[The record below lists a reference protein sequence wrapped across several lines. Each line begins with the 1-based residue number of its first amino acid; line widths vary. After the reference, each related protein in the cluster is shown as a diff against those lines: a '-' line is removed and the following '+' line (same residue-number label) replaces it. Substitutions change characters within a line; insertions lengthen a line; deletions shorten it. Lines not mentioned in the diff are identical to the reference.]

1 MKTQPLVSV
10 IMPAYNGEKYIG
22 KAIQSV
28 LCQTYQNFELIIV
41 DDRSTDNTLGEIERI
56 NDSRIKVIK
65 NEMNHGI
72 AYSTNLGVANSNGKY
87 IALLDDDDEA
97 FPERL
102 EKQVMFLE
110 DNGDIAILGGKT
122 VLINQNGDIIKY
134 GGTPRNN
141 PKLIRAI
148 LLFRCMDFMNSTVM
162 YRKDFILKNKL
173 SYNDNCYG
181 MQDYKF
187 YIDSSKVGNI
197 TTIDEYLLK
206 HRLHDN
212 NETVKQ
218 LDNLKRKELYAKF
231 QRDSIA
237 SSGFILTDGEMQC
250 INRVITEVNPHCSSK
265 EEFIFLYDIFSKMV
279 KQGKEKE
286 IDYLDE
292 LKFHTKTLLGKY
304 APL

>member
-1 MKTQPLVSV
+1 MTQPLVSV
-10 IMPAYNGEKYIG
+10 IMPAYNGEKYIDR
-22 KAIQSV
+22 AIQSV
-28 LCQTYQNFELIIV
+28 LHQTYKNFELIIV
-41 DDRSTDNTLGEIERI
+41 DDKSTDNTLGEIEKI
-56 NDSRIKVIK
+56 SDSRIKLIENEK
-65 NEMNHGI
+65 NRGI
-72 AYSTNLGVANSNGKY
+72 AYSTNLAIENSNGKY

-110 DNGDIAILGGKT
+110 SNLDIDVLGGKT
-122 VLINQNGDIIKY
+122 VYIDAENSILKY
-134 GGTPRNN
+134 GTTPRRN
-141 PKLIRAI
+141 PNLIKSI

-162 YRKDFILKNKL
+162 YRREFIEKNNIR
-173 SYNDNCYG
+173 YRDNCYG

-197 TTIDEYLLK
+197 TTIDEYLLR

-212 NETVKQ
+212 NETAKQ
-218 LDNLKRKELYAKF
+218 LENPKRKELYAKF

-237 SSGFILTDGEMQC
+237 SSGFILADEEFRC
-250 INRVITEVNPHCSSK
+250 INKVITEVNPHCSSK
-265 EEFIFLYDIFSKMV
+265 EEFIFLYDIFSKMIR
-279 KQGKEKE
+279 QGKEKK

-292 LKFHTKTLLGKY
+292 LKFQTKTLLGKY

>member
-1 MKTQPLVSV
+1 
-10 IMPAYNGEKYIG
+10 MPAYNGEKYIDR
-22 KAIQSV
+22 AIQSV
-28 LCQTYQNFELIIV
+28 LHQTYKNFELIIV
-41 DDRSTDNTLGEIERI
+41 DDKSTDNTLGEIEKI
-56 NDSRIKVIK
+56 SDSRIKLIENEK
-65 NEMNHGI
+65 NRGI
-72 AYSTNLGVANSNGKY
+72 AYSTNLAIENSNGKY

-110 DNGDIAILGGKT
+110 SNLDIDVLGGKT
-122 VLINQNGDIIKY
+122 VYIDAENSILKY
-134 GGTPRNN
+134 GTTPRRN
-141 PKLIRAI
+141 PNLIKSI

-162 YRKDFILKNKL
+162 YRREFIEKNNIR
-173 SYNDNCYG
+173 YRDNCYG

-197 TTIDEYLLK
+197 TTIDEYLLR

-212 NETVKQ
+212 NETAKQ
-218 LDNLKRKELYAKF
+218 LENPKRKELYAKF

-237 SSGFILTDGEMQC
+237 SSGFILADEEFRC
-250 INRVITEVNPHCSSK
+250 INKVITEVNPHCSSK
-265 EEFIFLYDIFSKMV
+265 EEFIFLYDIFSKMIR
-279 KQGKEKE
+279 QGKEKK

-292 LKFHTKTLLGKY
+292 LKFQTKTLLGKY